1 MIRMRMRKP
10 AASHEVSISISI
22 PSDIMSRT
30 DATILS
36 IVERRGLRWHKQKV

>member
-1 MIRMRMRKP
+1 MIRIRLRKP

-22 PSDIMSRT
+22 PSEVMSRT

-36 IVERRGLRWHKQKV
+36 IMEVESKESR